1 MTIKHSQ
8 LSQATT
14 PYTNHLAIYLKE
26 TLMETSQGDNTF
38 FKDMQESLGSS
49 YGEVQSVT
57 TELGVST
64 KTNLQHFHRQG
75 LAFR

>member
-1 MTIKHSQ
+1 
-8 LSQATT
+8 
-14 PYTNHLAIYLKE
+14 
-26 TLMETSQGDNTF
+26 METSQGDTTF
-38 FKDMQESLGSS
+38 FKDMQESLGLSF
-49 YGEVQSVT
+49 GEVQSVT